1 MPSSSL
7 FGFVGNDGVSQGLSS
22 NPYATRDAGIAR
34 GQMEDSAMPTNHYTA
49 NHPAILCRSHWEF
62 TGTHSPALNRNQ
74 LKISDFLVVVRNRAP
89 KSNDGT
95 PHSEKLPPRMKNTNT
110 ANTAPRWS
118 RAKLIK
124 KLVGIS
130 SAQLY
135 RFAQSGMIR
144 TSNLRRPGQ
153 TRGVRLYSLTDV
165 EQLID
170 DGIEIPRGTSPNR
183 STQNA

>member
-1 MPSSSL
+1 
-7 FGFVGNDGVSQGLSS
+7 
-22 NPYATRDAGIAR
+22 
-34 GQMEDSAMPTNHYTA
+34 
-49 NHPAILCRSHWEF
+49 
-62 TGTHSPALNRNQ
+62 
-74 LKISDFLVVVRNRAP
+74 
-89 KSNDGT
+89 
-95 PHSEKLPPRMKNTNT
+95 MKNTNT

-124 KLVGIS
+124 NLNGVS

-135 RFAQSGMIR
+135 RYAQNGMIR

-170 DGIEIPRGTSPNR
+170 DGIESPRGTSPNH